1 MGISNASRVW
11 ATYPGY
17 TLSPHM
23 LGAVKHMTVTLVTK
37 DDAGEGDE
45 SEEEGKDEAPPELP
59 AFQFS
64 QEAMLPGQEYFQ
76 SENGLASLMRKVTE
90 VRVTHLG
97 FMLCKP
103 PLLLPPT
110 RLMPRSTFLL
120 FPRRH
125 SPTFLQS
132 LPILKLSTYAM
143 PLVYCPRL
151 WATLI
156 LFINHPP
163 PPTPFTPPA
172 VPLLWQ

>member
-1 MGISNASRVW
+1 
-11 ATYPGY
+11 
-17 TLSPHM
+17 M

-103 PLLLPPT
+103 PL
-110 RLMPRSTFLL
+110 
-120 FPRRH
+120 
-125 SPTFLQS
+125 
-132 LPILKLSTYAM
+132 
-143 PLVYCPRL
+143 
-151 WATLI
+151 
-156 LFINHPP
+156 
-163 PPTPFTPPA
+163 
-172 VPLLWQ
+172 